1 MRNLNNFINRY
12 FGSILLV
19 SAVSGLFIP
28 VPVRNLSGIIIVTL
42 AIIIFSSF
50 FKIKL
55 DRNLF
60 VEDTKNSI
68 IYLILRFIV
77 LPVLVYYSVNPF
89 SPFYAVIF
97 FLLLVLPAA
106 VSSPAFTSMYNGK
119 VSLSLK
125 ILVITS
131 FLSIVTLPGLSGIL
145 LSKKIQINT
154 NQMFLTMI
162 YTIVVPFI
170 LHLPFRKSI
179 KVKSLL
185 TENNPLITVIG
196 LIIIF
201 IVATSNNRK
210 TILNNPEKIIL
221 YAIIS
226 FLTYIILYL
235 LGYFLIRKQKKEKAI
250 AYSVSSGA
258 NNIGIGVTITALY
271 FPGDINVFMIVSQIA
286 WIFALIP
293 MRLFF
298 KKMK

>member
-89 SPFYAVIF
+89 SSFYAVIF

-154 NQMFLTMI
+154 SHMFLTMI